1 MEKKRVVVTGIGAVT
16 PLGND
21 AETSWAKAKKGENG
35 VAPLTR
41 LNPDD
46 FPVKIAAEVKGFD
59 VEEYIEKKRSA
70 QNGSLHALC
79 YCRC

>member
-1 MEKKRVVVTGIGAVT
+1 T

-21 AETSWAKAKKGENG
+21 AETVMGQGQKKVENG